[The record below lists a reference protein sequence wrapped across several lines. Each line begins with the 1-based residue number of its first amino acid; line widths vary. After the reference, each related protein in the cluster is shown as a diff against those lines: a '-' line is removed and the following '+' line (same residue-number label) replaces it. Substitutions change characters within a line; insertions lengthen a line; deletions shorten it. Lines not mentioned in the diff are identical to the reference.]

1 MLSER
6 RLWTKVYPV
15 GFTLTEH
22 GEPGEEVGESDTS
35 CSGPGSM
42 IDCWDWAPTIVAS
55 SDCGMNANLQTCCK
69 NSE

>member
-1 MLSER
+1 L
-6 RLWTKVYPV
+6 LTKVYPV

-42 IDCWDWAPTIVAS
+42 IDCWD
-55 SDCGMNANLQTCCK
+55 
-69 NSE
+69 